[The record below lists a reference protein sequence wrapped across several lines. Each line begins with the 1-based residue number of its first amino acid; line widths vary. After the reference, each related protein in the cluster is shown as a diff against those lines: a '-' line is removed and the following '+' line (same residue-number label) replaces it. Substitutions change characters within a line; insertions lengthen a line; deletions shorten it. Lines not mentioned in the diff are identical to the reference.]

1 MWEQPALR
9 EMPQRDGGGG
19 GWPQA
24 STRWAWGLPKETR
37 CELAVREG
45 HGVSPPEISST
56 RAVLLQHPG
65 LRLTFPWPPG
75 PPLLVTLDYNL

>member
-1 MWEQPALR
+1 MGAASIK
-9 EMPQRDGGGG
+9 RDATKRWWWR

-24 STRWAWGLPKETR
+24 STRWAWGLSKETR

-45 HGVSPPEISST
+45 HGVSPPETSST